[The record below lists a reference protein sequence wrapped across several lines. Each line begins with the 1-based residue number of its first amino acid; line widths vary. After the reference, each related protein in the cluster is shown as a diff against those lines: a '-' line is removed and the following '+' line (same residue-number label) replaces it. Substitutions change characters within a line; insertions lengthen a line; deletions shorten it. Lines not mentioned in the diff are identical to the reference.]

1 MEPPPFPDVTD
12 ETLHAIATQ
21 NGLDADEFAL
31 LPETGL
37 FNRIYRFGDDLIL
50 RISRVHP
57 RAFEIARREAIAV
70 PLGRAAG
77 MRTPA
82 LLVCDLSGAVI
93 PAPYTIYERV
103 RGETLGLL
111 DLEPN
116 DTPEVWRELGR
127 DLALLHAHTAGME
140 PPPEL
145 DYDDLPDPRP
155 WPDELASAGLF
166 SASEARWLSGWLDRL
181 SPAVLAPVPRCLRHG
196 DTQTTNVMVR
206 AGSLEYLAVI
216 DWGSAQWGDPAY
228 DLAGI
233 PFRAMPYLLQ
243 GHREV
248 VPLAHDET
256 AEARILWRHLTLAL
270 HNLWR
275 EPQPERSWA
284 ERPLTH
290 LLDVL
295 RFLIENPDS
304 HWYSLLF

>member
-1 MEPPPFPDVTD
+1 
-12 ETLHAIATQ
+12 
-21 NGLDADEFAL
+21 
-31 LPETGL
+31 
-37 FNRIYRFGDDLIL
+37 
-50 RISRVHP
+50 
-57 RAFEIARREAIAV
+57 
-70 PLGRAAG
+70 

-82 LLVCDLSGAVI
+82 LLVCDLSGAI
-93 PAPYTIYERV
+93 ISAPYTIYERV
-103 RGETLGLL
+103 PGETLGLL
-111 DLEPN
+111 DLEPH
-116 DTPEVWRELGR
+116 DTPQVWR

-145 DYDDLPDPRP
+145 DYEDLPDPRP

-166 SASEARWLSGWLDRL
+166 SASEARWLSGWLERL
-181 SPAVLAPVPRCLRHG
+181 APAAQAPVPRCLRHG
-196 DTQTTNVMVR
+196 DTQSTNVMVR
-206 AGSLEYLAVI
+206 AVSLDYLAVI

-233 PFRAMPYLLQ
+233 PLRAVPYLLQ

-248 VPLAHDET
+248 APLAQDET

-275 EPQPERSWA
+275 EPQPDRSWA

-295 RFLIENPDS
+295 RFLVENPDS
-304 HWYSLLF
+304 GWRELVA